1 MNGTNMLSSSPFF
14 RIFRINQS
22 ISLLLELLT
31 VTKTAN
37 IMTTSKPADN
47 GYESPTS
54 PLTSLEPLSRDDN
67 PMIGGP
73 TQEVMSSSPTSEP
86 REELPM
92 IGGPTQDLTSPVASA
107 PATVRKPV
115 VVVKKTPIGKTS
127 TGKDLFDT
135 IELMKG
141 LKRVEVKQ
149 SEGSQTAAG
158 GSEKSG
164 DLGDSVLVT
173 SDKWT
178 KIQGKRITAPKEQS
192 TITPTKALTF
202 GEKKLAAMKKNL
214 TAVQYRTTP
223 QQGIALDPQLSG
235 DEDGN
240 KGKKG
245 KGKKKKLCISGEEEK
260 GHGMLWSQ
268 LEALQ
273 YLWKKRCA
281 PAAKKKKAPC
291 LPPVQDAQGPVA
303 GAAVTGKKKA
313 SLAKTK
319 KTTGNCSAPVEKAAG
334 SVGQPGGPGGK
345 DIPKKSLAPQ
355 PDLPGSAD
363 LASKDTAQVGEHAE
377 EPCLAT
383 VNKRLDVD
391 GGRDTLDRTRT
402 GVAVG
407 ESGAP
412 AKTRISKG
420 PPDDVGQS
428 THLASQLAVPAV
440 PLSQPALEK
449 FTGVGLDNST
459 QDGLDTVGWSAGVS
473 VGLAGMVGNNAAMV
487 DRPDQPEPSMDLED
501 FTATQDGLLRM
512 LSGLE
517 TLTPLPANQ
526 LHARAAEAASG
537 DDVQDQFP
545 DQDGG
550 DPLGPSWSKR
560 VEQALAR
567 KRAQE
572 YCALAKA
579 EQEEQEVQ
587 NQKAW
592 RMMVDRY
599 LGIRPVGEES
609 GPGVE
614 FLVGSVPPLDN
625 DQILVLQEV
634 RSWDKINGLELG
646 FMWWEWEGGMDDDLM
661 RPVPTWLIKDG
672 VEVKCFIDD
681 AAHERLARF
690 MGNQPW
696 DFYQL
701 PICYG
706 LAFASRDEW
715 EKAVKNDTLLQP
727 DSPIPDEDIETTATA
742 SPDTAVANG
751 SLTLNELYQKIF
763 NPTKGRD
770 VHRFRYE
777 SSGPGTPCRRDDGLT
792 SLEDLKLLL
801 GIWSRTKFGLKI
813 DLKMLKDKGL
823 HTASPKLFAEN
834 LKRLDDIS
842 TYIDD
847 LKAQIRDCEANKTT
861 TVKKVVDLK
870 RAEVLQPTKRKHV
883 DVEVQDV
890 TAPPKKKT
898 KAAPAVVVQTADP
911 PLKKKTKAPS
921 EVATPKV
928 AAAAKKKTTKAPGGS
943 EPKKLA
949 SKKTNGRAGGL
960 ESVTSNGASSQH
972 VPDEVTIPTESND
985 MLIDKGPLHDGYI
998 APSSAMRSG
1007 PSLSTIVSRS
1017 SGKPTSGPP
1026 KPTPQNQKK
1035 LKDMNDEEKA
1045 LHKAELADKKK
1056 NTPTTEFMS
1065 VPCVGSLMQ
1074 VSWPRERVM
1083 AQLDAH
1089 RNMEMSAR
1097 NTKWDYGPELGK
1109 LVHQMIKW
1117 SQKDMHDPR
1126 HYTRPDLFKV
1136 PKEVIAKLDPIHLK
1150 VFRNNLIFCPG
1161 LVQIDAEDPFWKKE
1175 VVKLD
1180 MIADAATAYESD
1192 KAASWKALFMMMV
1205 RVDDEPTYVED
1216 KDLANIT
1223 KGAMRKIHNLAEKC
1237 LNHFHHYVKPDAPPA
1252 QDSPAFVQDS
1262 LLSAGKFLIGKIKAL
1277 DTGARTNGATLNTGD
1292 CLMLL
1297 QMKIW
1302 ETLLACLMMQQSKF
1316 SETLKDY
1323 IAKGLYKEWA
1333 LTQASKMNEYDRG
1346 QSLYQDGASVGE
1358 KTAAATKEWGKER
1371 LSAFGSMAIFFLHGA
1386 AGWWISLV
1394 DSHHYNQKDVWTLT
1408 HMAHARHEHL
1418 YSRGHLS
1425 QRRKEHTPWYNVDSF
1440 VRWLLVE
1447 GGMLAECPS
1456 KVDWNLA
1463 PVVWAKYVTEAN
1475 IARLALS
1482 DILDEVLLDI
1492 PRKVMN
1498 FKAEVAPQVKFK
1510 TEEEQA
1516 LVDSFKSQFKA
1527 PYATLGSNYRNA
1539 VRLLPAPVD
1548 DGHTEPS
1555 TLVNPETQPRALSR
1569 INSVD
1574 RLEELPPS
1582 RLLSRVNSPF
1592 SAAQVT
1598 PTPAPKSKLPTVPQ
1612 SEADLSNNPKV
1623 PSKAKDL
1630 ALPAPSAEGDE
1641 DEEEGSEEEE
1651 DGSEEEEDGS
1661 EMEEEL
1667 MSEEDP
1673 NRSETDEEEE
1683 ERALRSKEN
1692 PYVDV
1697 SARVPRKKK

>member
-1 MNGTNMLSSSPFF
+1 
-14 RIFRINQS
+14 
-22 ISLLLELLT
+22 
-31 VTKTAN
+31 
-37 IMTTSKPADN
+37 
-47 GYESPTS
+47 
-54 PLTSLEPLSRDDN
+54 
-67 PMIGGP
+67 
-73 TQEVMSSSPTSEP
+73 
-86 REELPM
+86 
-92 IGGPTQDLTSPVASA
+92 
-107 PATVRKPV
+107 
-115 VVVKKTPIGKTS
+115 
-127 TGKDLFDT
+127 
-135 IELMKG
+135 
-141 LKRVEVKQ
+141 
-149 SEGSQTAAG
+149 
-158 GSEKSG
+158 
-164 DLGDSVLVT
+164 
-173 SDKWT
+173 
-178 KIQGKRITAPKEQS
+178 
-192 TITPTKALTF
+192 
-202 GEKKLAAMKKNL
+202 
-214 TAVQYRTTP
+214 
-223 QQGIALDPQLSG
+223 
-235 DEDGN
+235 
-240 KGKKG
+240 
-245 KGKKKKLCISGEEEK
+245 
-260 GHGMLWSQ
+260 
-268 LEALQ
+268 
-273 YLWKKRCA
+273 
-281 PAAKKKKAPC
+281 
-291 LPPVQDAQGPVA
+291 
-303 GAAVTGKKKA
+303 
-313 SLAKTK
+313 
-319 KTTGNCSAPVEKAAG
+319 
-334 SVGQPGGPGGK
+334 
-345 DIPKKSLAPQ
+345 
-355 PDLPGSAD
+355 
-363 LASKDTAQVGEHAE
+363 
-377 EPCLAT
+377 
-383 VNKRLDVD
+383 
-391 GGRDTLDRTRT
+391 
-402 GVAVG
+402 
-407 ESGAP
+407 
-412 AKTRISKG
+412 
-420 PPDDVGQS
+420 
-428 THLASQLAVPAV
+428 
-440 PLSQPALEK
+440 
-449 FTGVGLDNST
+449 
-459 QDGLDTVGWSAGVS
+459 
-473 VGLAGMVGNNAAMV
+473 
-487 DRPDQPEPSMDLED
+487 
-501 FTATQDGLLRM
+501 
-512 LSGLE
+512 
-517 TLTPLPANQ
+517 
-526 LHARAAEAASG
+526 
-537 DDVQDQFP
+537 
-545 DQDGG
+545 
-550 DPLGPSWSKR
+550 
-560 VEQALAR
+560 
-567 KRAQE
+567 
-572 YCALAKA
+572 
-579 EQEEQEVQ
+579 
-587 NQKAW
+587 
-592 RMMVDRY
+592 
-599 LGIRPVGEES
+599 
-609 GPGVE
+609 
-614 FLVGSVPPLDN
+614 
-625 DQILVLQEV
+625 
-634 RSWDKINGLELG
+634 
-646 FMWWEWEGGMDDDLM
+646 
-661 RPVPTWLIKDG
+661 
-672 VEVKCFIDD
+672 
-681 AAHERLARF
+681 
-690 MGNQPW
+690 
-696 DFYQL
+696 
-701 PICYG
+701 
-706 LAFASRDEW
+706 
-715 EKAVKNDTLLQP
+715 
-727 DSPIPDEDIETTATA
+727 
-742 SPDTAVANG
+742 
-751 SLTLNELYQKIF
+751 
-763 NPTKGRD
+763 
-770 VHRFRYE
+770 
-777 SSGPGTPCRRDDGLT
+777 
-792 SLEDLKLLL
+792 
-801 GIWSRTKFGLKI
+801 
-813 DLKMLKDKGL
+813 
-823 HTASPKLFAEN
+823 
-834 LKRLDDIS
+834 
-842 TYIDD
+842 
-847 LKAQIRDCEANKTT
+847 
-861 TVKKVVDLK
+861 
-870 RAEVLQPTKRKHV
+870 
-883 DVEVQDV
+883 
-890 TAPPKKKT
+890 
-898 KAAPAVVVQTADP
+898 
-911 PLKKKTKAPS
+911 
-921 EVATPKV
+921 
-928 AAAAKKKTTKAPGGS
+928 
-943 EPKKLA
+943 
-949 SKKTNGRAGGL
+949 
-960 ESVTSNGASSQH
+960 
-972 VPDEVTIPTESND
+972 
-985 MLIDKGPLHDGYI
+985 
-998 APSSAMRSG
+998 
-1007 PSLSTIVSRS
+1007 
-1017 SGKPTSGPP
+1017 
-1026 KPTPQNQKK
+1026 
-1035 LKDMNDEEKA
+1035 
-1045 LHKAELADKKK
+1045 
-1056 NTPTTEFMS
+1056 
-1065 VPCVGSLMQ
+1065 
-1074 VSWPRERVM
+1074 
-1083 AQLDAH
+1083 
-1089 RNMEMSAR
+1089 MEMSAR

-1346 QSLYQDGASVGE
+1346 RKSLPGWCLCGGE
-1358 KTAAATKEWGKER
+1358 NCCGHQGVGKER

-1386 AGWWISLV
+1386 AGC
-1394 DSHHYNQKDVWTLT
+1394 
-1408 HMAHARHEHL
+1408 
-1418 YSRGHLS
+1418 RGHLS

-1548 DGHTEPS
+1548 DGNTEPSPSAS